1 MISYLLKILSHFHAF
16 KGLEWR
22 GPIPD
27 PESFKPAKMAPDY
40 TQKELFE
47 ELEHIGAIKTDF
59 SIPAD
64 TPTSQP
70 KQPK

>member
-1 MISYLLKILSHFHAF
+1 
-16 KGLEWR
+16 
-22 GPIPD
+22 
-27 PESFKPAKMAPDY
+27 MAPDY

>member
-1 MISYLLKILSHFHAF
+1 MLIF
-16 KGLEWR
+16 KCIIGVEWR

-27 PESFKPAKMAPDY
+27 PESFVPAKMAPDY

-59 SIPAD
+59 TIPED

-70 KQPK
+70 KRAK

>member
-1 MISYLLKILSHFHAF
+1 
-16 KGLEWR
+16 
-22 GPIPD
+22 
-27 PESFKPAKMAPDY
+27 MAPDY

-59 SIPAD
+59 TIPDD

-70 KQPK
+70 TRPKWYRSIYLDNIPYEIRYILLNLIFNKDIHS

>member
-1 MISYLLKILSHFHAF
+1 MQIIKVYISDV
-16 KGLEWR
+16 EWL
-22 GPIPD
+22 GPVPE
-27 PESFKPAKMAPDY
+27 PESFTPLKMAPDY

-59 SIPAD
+59 TIPDD

-70 KQPK
+70 TRPK

>member
-1 MISYLLKILSHFHAF
+1 
-16 KGLEWR
+16 
-22 GPIPD
+22 
-27 PESFKPAKMAPDY
+27 MAPDY

-59 SIPAD
+59 TIPDD

-70 KQPK
+70 TRPKWYTFSYFDDYPYEIRYEFNIQ